1 MKKKMNRIG
10 RFLSVFF
17 VALFFVSLT
26 TVNATQVRTGYYNR
40 SYTLGNNQA
49 DNIVAVAQAQM
60 GKTKAQLNY
69 DNSYAA
75 QTGDEVAGYIINGDG
90 DKYEF
95 TYSNENEFKWMYG
108 SIFVCGNELYYWRRF
123 VDHVGPSSTRYI
135 EYVWQVGE

>member
-69 DNSYAA
+69 TEAWCADFVSDCASL
-75 QTGDEVAGYIINGDG
+75 AGI
-90 DKYEF
+90 
-95 TYSNENEFKWMYG
+95 
-108 SIFVCGNELYYWRRF
+108 
-123 VDHVGPSSTRYI
+123 P
-135 EYVWQVGE
+135 

>member
-26 TVNATQVRTGYYNR
+26 TVNATQVRTDYYNR

-69 DNSYAA
+69 TEAWCADFVSDCASL
-75 QTGDEVAGYIINGDG
+75 AGISNIIP
-90 DKYEF
+90 
-95 TYSNENEFKWMYG
+95 
-108 SIFVCGNELYYWRRF
+108 GN
-123 VDHVGPSSTRYI
+123 
-135 EYVWQVGE
+135 